1 MERVIMNKDL
11 IKKRFSRK
19 LESYNENAK
28 VQKQMCEKLLSY
40 IPKDRKYENILEI
53 GCGTGLLTKLATDN
67 LEYCSYIANDIV
79 PTCEE
84 YIKKINPKIE
94 FIPKDIEEFIQSTD
108 KNFDLIISNATL
120 QWIENFDRFIG
131 ILIEKLNKGGLLV
144 FSTFGKENFREIYFV
159 IGKTLQYYSAGE
171 LKEILC
177 NYQHTIEEEV
187 RILAFKTPKDVLRH
201 IQKTGVNAISSENWT
216 KKDLSKFETGYNNF
230 CSGNPT
236 LTYNP
241 IYIKIQSK

>member
-1 MERVIMNKDL
+1 MNKDL
-11 IKKRFSRK
+11 IKQRFGKK
-19 LESYNENAK
+19 LGTYNENAK

-40 IPKDRKYENILEI
+40 IPKDRKYGNILEI
-53 GCGTGLLTKLATDN
+53 GCGTGLLTKLAIDN
-67 LEYCSYIANDIV
+67 LEYNSYIANDIV

-94 FIPKDIEEFIQSTD
+94 FIPKDIEEFIQSTE
-108 KNFDLIISNATL
+108 KKFDLIISNASL

-144 FSTFGKENFREIYFV
+144 FSTFGKENFREIFFV

-171 LKEILC
+171 LKEKFS
-177 NYQHTIEEEV
+177 NYQHTIEEEI
-187 RILAFKTPKDVLRH
+187 RILAFKTPKDVLKH
-201 IQKTGVNAISSENWT
+201 IQKTGVNAIASESWT
-216 KKDLSKFETGYNNF
+216 KKDLSEFETGYNNF
-230 CSGNPT
+230 CSGKPT

-241 IYIKIQSK
+241 IYIKILSK